1 MNWNINSQEGIFFIP
16 SFLFIMEVHDMH
28 IKVKEQEFEEGA
40 VGYSLDVP
48 IIRSSHLMQE
58 IIHLGFEPNK
68 VINMA
73 YCALKTEYANKPMD
87 SLQILELID
96 DNGKSVLE
104 FWAKANAKV
113 GTDTSEKPYLEYNI
127 TFIMPDDD

>member
-16 SFLFIMEVHDMH
+16 SFLFIMEVQDMH

-73 YCALKTEYANKPMD
+73 YFALKTEYANKPMD
-87 SLQILELID
+87 LCR
-96 DNGKSVLE
+96 
-104 FWAKANAKV
+104 
-113 GTDTSEKPYLEYNI
+113 Y
-127 TFIMPDDD
+127 

>member
-1 MNWNINSQEGIFFIP
+1 MNWNINAQEGIFFIP
-16 SFLFIMEVHDMH
+16 SFLFIMEVQDMH

-68 VINMA
+68 IINMA

-87 SLQILELID
+87 GRAWRKTI
-96 DNGKSVLE
+96 V
-104 FWAKANAKV
+104 
-113 GTDTSEKPYLEYNI
+113 
-127 TFIMPDDD
+127 

>member
-1 MNWNINSQEGIFFIP
+1 
-16 SFLFIMEVHDMH
+16 MH

-73 YCALKTEYANKPMD
+73 YCALKTEYANKPICQYFADNIPEND
-87 SLQILELID
+87 SEGLRDYFVKKNVAERIEITPH
-96 DNGKSVLE
+96 KE
-104 FWAKANAKV
+104 FNLFYICLKGGRK
-113 GTDTSEKPYLEYNI
+113 G
-127 TFIMPDDD
+127 

>member
-16 SFLFIMEVHDMH
+16 SFLFIMEVQDMH

-58 IIHLGFEPNK
+58 IINPFRL
-68 VINMA
+68 
-73 YCALKTEYANKPMD
+73 
-87 SLQILELID
+87 
-96 DNGKSVLE
+96 
-104 FWAKANAKV
+104 
-113 GTDTSEKPYLEYNI
+113 
-127 TFIMPDDD
+127 